1 MGRLSVQEKHWV
13 AQLENP
19 ESTEPQKAKAAEEL
33 EKIKRRH
40 ARSKVRGRYK
50 KRSASVEDDPKPAW
64 YPLDGGS
71 YSEYLEQLSAW
82 EKRHP
87 EGDEEEPAP
96 AKPAAKVEPQ
106 KAAPVV
112 RPALIVE
119 FARVDP
125 TTLFAPLP
133 VAGPAPKPKQPE
145 RVTREPKEGT
155 SGFFFRERF
164 WDLPIDEQKT
174 KLQRVNR
181 DPALKM
187 EWENIT
193 SAMRAPREVLSPLSE
208 SEKARA
214 FAPPVVRPPSE
225 VFPVGQPLTIDEARA
240 PFQPTMANAKDAG
253 ISISPDRRGWLP
265 DINPLS

>member
-1 MGRLSVQEKHWV
+1 MHSTGPKWRPGRPKPGRRPGAAGSGSRNHV
-13 AQLENP
+13 AQEGPQAEN
-19 ESTEPQKAKAAEEL
+19 ENADAEQ
-33 EKIKRRH
+33 
-40 ARSKVRGRYK
+40 A
-50 KRSASVEDDPKPAW
+50 
-64 YPLDGGS
+64 PLC
-71 YSEYLEQLSAW
+71 
-82 EKRHP
+82 
-87 EGDEEEPAP
+87 
-96 AKPAAKVEPQ
+96 
-106 KAAPVV
+106 
-112 RPALIVE
+112 ALNSIVE

-193 SAMRAPREVLSPLSE
+193 SAMRAPREVIQFLSE
-208 SEKARA
+208 SEKAKSIR
-214 FAPPVVRPPSE
+214 
-225 VFPVGQPLTIDEARA
+225 TARRTPA
-240 PFQPTMANAKDAG
+240 Q
-253 ISISPDRRGWLP
+253 
-265 DINPLS
+265 